1 MKFINSKKL
10 IKSAKYS
17 SMVRIKNLILNIFN
31 PNEFSNVDMQGIIRN
46 SDKEHLELFEDIV
59 SMSKD
64 SRYFEIVA
72 FGEEL
77 AKEIYEQ

>member
-1 MKFINSKKL
+1 
-10 IKSAKYS
+10 
-17 SMVRIKNLILNIFN
+17 
-31 PNEFSNVDMQGIIRN
+31 MQGIIRN

-64 SRYFEIVA
+64 NRYFEIVA